1 MSKNET
7 EHNKESLSD
16 YIISPM
22 AYLTA
27 LFVCLKLFN
36 VIEWDWIWV
45 LCPLW
50 FPPVF
55 AIVIFVALMLFE
67 LVLSF
72 KLDNKDQDK
81 KK

>member
-27 LFVCLKLFN
+27 LFVVLKLFN
-36 VIEWDWIWV
+36 VIECDWIWV

-72 KLDNKDQDK
+72 KLNNKDQDK
-81 KK
+81 KE

>member
-7 EHNKESLSD
+7 EHNKESLSN

-50 FPPVF
+50 FPPVL
-55 AIVIFVALMLFE
+55 AIVIFVALTLLE
-67 LVLSF
+67 LMLSF
-72 KLDNKDQDK
+72 KSNDKNQDK
-81 KK
+81 KD